1 MQDAEADADAVAR
14 VRGGE
19 PEAFRVLMERHG
31 RAVHRLAFRMTGN
44 EQDAEDVVQEC
55 FLRAYRNLEHFEAR
69 SQFGSWLY
77 RIAANCAYD
86 TLRARARR
94 AARIVPDTSAEDLSA
109 EVPAGDPGPDR
120 LAAGVEVR
128 QRVQAALGRMSALE
142 RAAFTLRH
150 LEGLS
155 TAEIAGALDLHSEA
169 AKQSVFRAVRKLRDA
184 LADHAQPAARM
195 KA

>member
-1 MQDAEADADAVAR
+1 MQDAEADAEAVAR

-86 TLRARARR
+86 ALRARARR
-94 AARIVPDTSAEDLSA
+94 GARIAPDASADDLYA
-109 EVPAGDPGPDR
+109 EVPPAIPVP
-120 LAAGVEVR
+120 
-128 QRVQAALGRMSALE
+128 SAWR
-142 RAAFTLRH
+142 RARRC
-150 LEGLS
+150 
-155 TAEIAGALDLHSEA
+155 AGAC
-169 AKQSVFRAVRKLRDA
+169 RRRCGG
-184 LADHAQPAARM
+184 
-195 KA
+195 